1 MVFSSY
7 FIFKN
12 RYKVAFFISFLLTS
26 GMLLIFSRIPV
37 KEAKIK
43 DKPIVITLTQI
54 IDVPVKE
61 PVKEEIIEDKVVKE
75 EVVEDEILEEEIL
88 KEEVIEE
95 VIPEEKPI
103 IEEVIEVP
111 IEMLANEQ
119 VIDTPTSKVA
129 AKEVGESYIDIN
141 DLPDSTVIVE
151 PKYPKTAIKWDM
163 EGTVEIEILIHNTG
177 KLNQVNILK
186 SSGHKVLDNECI
198 KTIRKKWKLPNLGH
212 EYKVFK
218 RFVFVLDR

>member
-7 FIFKN
+7 FIFRN

-26 GMLLIFSRIPV
+26 GLLLIFSRIPV

-95 VIPEEKPI
+95 AIQEKIPDEQANEESIVK
-103 IEEVIEVP
+103 ELIEVP
-111 IEMLANEQ
+111 GEVPVIEQ
-119 VIDTPTSKVA
+119 VT
-129 AKEVGESYIDIN
+129 AKEETESYIDID

-163 EGTVEIEILIHNTG
+163 EGTVEIEILIYSTG
-177 KLNQVNILK
+177 KLNQINILK
-186 SSGHKVLDNECI
+186 SSGHKVLDNECL
-198 KTIRKKWKLPNLGH
+198 KTIKKKWKLPNLGH